1 MAAYRPQA
9 VPAALWAGG
18 SQSWGARAGRGPH
31 SPWLLGPH
39 ILWVLL
45 HHHRREPHVGRDPI
59 CIPVSGPDPGT
70 QQSLTECLQTALGG
84 SAAWLE
90 YLPGMSCGS
99 CGAPCPWEGSLC
111 PFPRGVASQ
120 WCGRL
125 GALLMMGC
133 GEGGSGPAAR
143 SRVESRAPSCEL
155 PQPPPLLS
163 SPPGAFL
170 GIPLPTPPVT
180 EQGGWYRNLVTP
192 GSLCSGAPWGLAGLP
207 QAGLWSDGPPVL
219 LLCPAFPSAGGGTP
233 QWFVVCSNR
242 GAVVTTVNFRTFSS
256 PPKET

>member
-31 SPWLLGPH
+31 SPWLMGPH

-45 HHHRREPHVGRDPI
+45 HHHRREPRAGGDRI

-70 QQSLTECLQTALGG
+70 QQRLTECLQTASGG

-90 YLPGMSCGS
+90 YLPGMSFGS

-111 PFPRGVASQ
+111 PFPRGVADS
-120 WCGRL
+120 GPL
-125 GALLMMGC
+125 IMMGC
-133 GEGGSGPAAR
+133 REGGFGPAAR

-163 SPPGAFL
+163 SPPRTFL

-180 EQGGWYRNLVTP
+180 EQGGGTGTWSHPAVFALELPGGWRAFLRRDCGVT
-192 GSLCSGAPWGLAGLP
+192 APQSCFSALP
-207 QAGLWSDGPPVL
+207 FLLQAGEPLSGL
-219 LLCPAFPSAGGGTP
+219 
-233 QWFVVCSNR
+233 
-242 GAVVTTVNFRTFSS
+242 
-256 PPKET
+256 